1 MANPSL
7 TGSTPPAHPVFPP
20 PVLTQRTVQL
30 INSAFNTVAALP
42 HAQHSVV
49 DSVPTGDKSHDG
61 DSDDELLAAA
71 NAYNEQSA
79 TASSAQMAA
88 GGGVGLASWL
98 SGPHEKQSATASA
111 HMPAGGVGPGTQPS
125 GHFRSLALWCRQS
138 QGLEVPKASPISC
151 RRRCLPVGRA
161 CRLSPSQRRKLRLI
175 QSGRASGRLFPR
187 PRPGCWISRKSAGTH
202 QSFLLGWTIR
212 PWWFALR
219 LRQRKVLTMWC
230 FRTRACP
237 HYLECSHYYSRG
249 NFWSCLATS
258 GSMPF

>member
-71 NAYNEQSA
+71 NAYDEQSA

-88 GGGVGLASWL
+88 GGGVGPASWL
-98 SGPHEKQSATASA
+98 SGPHKKQSATASA
-111 HMPAGGVGPGTQPS
+111 HMPAGVGVGPGTQPS
-125 GHFRSLALWCRQS
+125 GPSPFPGPVVSPVAGSRGAL
-138 QGLEVPKASPISC
+138 C
-151 RRRCLPVGRA
+151 RRLAGLSPAVSTCRPGVPTVAQPAQKAAPDPKRPRVGPPLPTTATGLLDFQQASRHPPELFAGLDYSSVVGRA
-161 CRLSPSQRRKLRLI
+161 APPAAQSAHHVVLPYQGLS
-175 QSGRASGRLFPR
+175 
-187 PRPGCWISRKSAGTH
+187 
-202 QSFLLGWTIR
+202 
-212 PWWFALR
+212 AL
-219 LRQRKVLTMWC
+219 
-230 FRTRACP
+230 P
-237 HYLECSHYYSRG
+237 
-249 NFWSCLATS
+249 
-258 GSMPF
+258 